1 MISVCDNEQSL
12 LANSYMLI
20 LLHAV
25 QTTDNGLLYFINKYV
40 Y

>member
-1 MISVCDNEQSL
+1 MIHVCDYEQSL

-20 LLHAV
+20 MLHAV
-25 QTTDNGLLYFINKYV
+25 QTTDNRLLHFINKYV